1 MTTRRTRLD
10 EIGSAAIRNGR
21 NYLLIALGQGFL
33 VGFVTWLVCRV
44 ADVPAPAPLGL
55 IIGMTSL
62 MPYLG
67 IVLGSIPALLL
78 TAGFRSFAAAGV
90 LLAVFVAMQVGQ
102 IVVQRRL
109 RGRVMYVG
117 PALITVVFLLG
128 YDVYGIGGA
137 LFGTAIGVFVM
148 ALAGAIGTD
157 DPEADA
163 PDADVSSGPSGNVL
177 THVRSADA
185 ASGQVADRC
194 RSRPAGDRLAVVGV
208 RRASARPLP
217 ARHRRDADLRGQ
229 VHALRRREHVRSA
242 RHASGSPAEG
252 DPSHRRARKQEQLLE
267 GRRLGEDR
275 LRRGRAV
282 QPEAGQPVRDGP
294 PFHEE
299 RAERRRV
306 RVHL

>member
-1 MTTRRTRLD
+1 
-10 EIGSAAIRNGR
+10 
-21 NYLLIALGQGFL
+21 
-33 VGFVTWLVCRV
+33 
-44 ADVPAPAPLGL
+44 
-55 IIGMTSL
+55 

-90 LLAVFVAMQVGQ
+90 LLAVFVAMQIGQ

-163 PDADVSSGPSGNVL
+163 READVTV
-177 THVRSADA
+177 AQA
-185 ASGQVADRC
+185 AT
-194 RSRPAGDRLAVVGV
+194 P
-208 RRASARPLP
+208 
-217 ARHRRDADLRGQ
+217 
-229 VHALRRREHVRSA
+229 
-242 RHASGSPAEG
+242 
-252 DPSHRRARKQEQLLE
+252 
-267 GRRLGEDR
+267 
-275 LRRGRAV
+275 
-282 QPEAGQPVRDGP
+282 
-294 PFHEE
+294 
-299 RAERRRV
+299 
-306 RVHL
+306 